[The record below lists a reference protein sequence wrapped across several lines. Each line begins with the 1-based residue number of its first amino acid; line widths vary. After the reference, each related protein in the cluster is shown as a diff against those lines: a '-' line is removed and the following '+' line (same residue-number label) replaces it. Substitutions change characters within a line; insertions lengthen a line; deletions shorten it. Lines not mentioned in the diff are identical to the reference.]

1 LTRNGLDLRQLSI
14 FVLHPGGKKIL
25 ECVEEALDI
34 RREATQP
41 SWDVLRGYGN
51 LSSATIIF
59 VLDEWLRRRR
69 PAVGEY
75 GIAVGFGPGVSA
87 ELLLLQWA

>member
-1 LTRNGLDLRQLSI
+1 MAHFSHHPRVAIANLDRLQ
-14 FVLHPGGKKIL
+14 
-25 ECVEEALDI
+25 EALDLP
-34 RREATQP
+34 RDATQP
-41 SWDVLRGYGN
+41 SWDVLRDFGN

-75 GIAVGFGPGVSA
+75 GIAIGFGPAVSA
-87 ELLLLQWA
+87 ELLLLQ

>member
-1 LTRNGLDLRQLSI
+1 MRWRS
-14 FVLHPGGKKIL
+14 
-25 ECVEEALDI
+25 EALELPRD
-34 RREATQP
+34 ATQR
-41 SWDVLRGYGN
+41 SWDVLRDFGN

-59 VLDEWLRRRR
+59 VLDELLRRRR

-75 GIAVGFGPGVSA
+75 GIAIGCGPGVSA